1 MIFGRIGSESWLA
14 IGLCFAA
21 FGSFS
26 WALRRHFEPAGRLP
40 AQMRIL
46 SLISFVSYV
55 NFNSLLLREGA
66 VSSPWTDPGLCVLIG
81 SIGLFWW
88 AVVATKQARFRVA
101 FSVEGPEMV
110 LTRGPYAYVRHPF
123 YVSYIAFW
131 LATAMIAGQW
141 QWLPTAILTLLY
153 VQIAREE
160 EHRFRVSGLANLYAV
175 YRKQTGMM
183 LPRLKPAIPRVIWG
197 HMRYVSAR
205 CTLAPLPPAGGLI
218 RRDRI

>member
-1 MIFGRIGSESWLA
+1 MIFGRIGNESWLA
-14 IGLCFAA
+14 IGLCFVA
-21 FGSFS
+21 FGSFT
-26 WALRRHFEPAGRLP
+26 WALRRHFGRVSRLP

-66 VSSPWTDPGLCVLIG
+66 MASPWTDPGLGVLIG

-88 AVVATKQARFRVA
+88 TVFTTKQAPIQVA
-101 FSVEGPEMV
+101 FSIKGPETV
-110 LTRGPYAYVRHPF
+110 LMCGPYAYVRHPF

-141 QWLPTAILTLLY
+141 QWPPAAILTVLY

-160 EHRFRVSGLANLYAV
+160 ENRFRVSGLANRYAV

-183 LPRLKPAIPRVIWG
+183 LPRLRGTLPGAIW
-197 HMRYVSAR
+197 H
-205 CTLAPLPPAGGLI
+205 T
-218 RRDRI
+218 